1 VRASKNKMDIQEKLK
16 RFHKFSERGKPYD
29 IIDARISNYII
40 ENNNLMIISGKP
52 FYYVGG
58 VYREDK
64 NGVMLKTL
72 IRNCMVE
79 ELQTA
84 PRIDRVYR
92 LLITDFQIQQEP
104 DEINLYPKEWV
115 NFRNGMVD
123 VKTGK
128 IYEHLPEYRAIS
140 QIPHDYKPGLK
151 IEDTTFYEFI
161 QSRIPDKDNQ
171 KMLLEFMGMCLFSE
185 IFFQKFMILTGKGNC
200 GKSVILNELLR
211 LTGIENASAIPLQKI
226 SDRFTT
232 AKLLYKTVN
241 VCGDLENAP
250 LKDTSVIKQ
259 LTGEDLVQGEYK
271 GGDIFFFKNRA
282 KFIFSCNELPQVLDD
297 RSNGFYR
304 RLLII
309 RFNDEGAFIPD
320 LESKLS
326 DEKEVEAVISGLVEG
341 AKQALERGQ
350 IYESGANLGEIT
362 RMKIESDTTEAF
374 IEECCVRDQ
383 KARVKRPDL
392 LSAYENFCKEE
403 EREPLRKTAFYKALR
418 TKGYRETK
426 VHGTVYFSGLE
437 LKFMETEENPFL

>member
-1 VRASKNKMDIQEKLK
+1 MLTEELIQK
-16 RFHKFSERGKPYD
+16 FHKFSGKGKPYD
-29 IIDARISNYII
+29 VVDARISNYII
-40 ENNNLMIISGKP
+40 EKNNLMVISGKP
-52 FYYVGG
+52 FYYANG

-72 IRNCMVE
+72 IRNCMIE

-84 PRIDRVYR
+84 PRIERVYK
-92 LLITDFQIQQEP
+92 LLISDFRIQQDP
-104 DEINLYPKEWV
+104 DEVNLYPKEWI
-115 NFRNGMVD
+115 NFKNGMLD
-123 VKTGK
+123 VKNG
-128 IYEHLPEYRAIS
+128 ELHNHLPEYKAIS
-140 QIPHDYKPGLK
+140 QIPHNYRPGLK

-171 KMLLEFMGMCLFSE
+171 KMLLEFMGMCFFSE

-200 GKSVILNELLR
+200 GKSVILNEVLR
-211 LTGIENASAIPLQKI
+211 LTGTENVSAIPLQKI

-241 VCGDLENAP
+241 CCGDLENSP
-250 LKDTSVIKQ
+250 LRDTSVIKQ

-297 RSNGFYR
+297 RSNGFFR

-309 RFNDEGAFIPD
+309 RFNDEGAFIPA
-320 LESKLS
+320 LEAKLS
-326 DEKEVEAVISGLVEG
+326 DEREIEMVISGLVEG
-341 AKQALERGQ
+341 AKQAIERGQ

-362 RMKIESDTTEAF
+362 RMKTESDTTEAF
-374 IEECCVRDQ
+374 IEECCNRDS
-383 KARVKRPDL
+383 KARIKHPDL
-392 LSAYENFCKEE
+392 LAAYESFCKEE

-426 VHGTVYFSGLE
+426 IHGTVYFSGLE
-437 LKFMETEENPFL
+437 LKFMEAEENPFQ

>member
-1 VRASKNKMDIQEKLK
+1 MLSEELIQK
-16 RFHKFSERGKPYD
+16 FHKFSEKGKPYD
-29 IIDARISNYII
+29 VIDARISNYII
-40 ENNNLMIISGKP
+40 EKNNLMIISGKP
-52 FYYVGG
+52 FYYVAG

-64 NGVMLKTL
+64 NGVMIKTL
-72 IRNCMVE
+72 IRNCMIE

-84 PRIDRVYR
+84 PRIERVYK
-92 LLITDFQIQQEP
+92 LLISDFRIQQDP
-104 DEINLYPKEWV
+104 DEVNLYPKEWI
-115 NFRNGMVD
+115 NFKNGMLD
-123 VKTGK
+123 VKNG
-128 IYEHLPEYRAIS
+128 ELHNHLPEYKAIS
-140 QIPHDYKPGLK
+140 QIPHNYKSGLK

-200 GKSVILNELLR
+200 GKSVILNEVLR
-211 LTGIENASAIPLQKI
+211 LTGTENVSAIPLQKI

-241 VCGDLENAP
+241 CCGDLENSP
-250 LKDTSVIKQ
+250 LRDTSVIKQ

-271 GGDIFFFKNRA
+271 GGEIFFFKNRA
-282 KFIFSCNELPQVLDD
+282 KFVFSCNELPQVLDD

-320 LESKLS
+320 LETKLNN
-326 DEKEVEAVISGLVEG
+326 EKEIETVISGLVEG
-341 AKQALERGQ
+341 AKRALDRGQ
-350 IYESGANLGEIT
+350 IHESGANLGEIT
-362 RMKIESDTTEAF
+362 RMKTESDTTEAF
-374 IEECCVRDQ
+374 IEECCNRDS
-383 KARVKRPDL
+383 KARIKRPDL
-392 LSAYENFCKEE
+392 LAAYESFCKEE

-426 VHGTVYFSGLE
+426 IHGTVYFSGLE
-437 LKFMETEENPFL
+437 LKFMEAEENPFQ